1 MAKTERIQSMTQGR
15 PAKLIFTFAIPLMLG
30 NVCQQLYTVVD
41 TAIVGQALGVNAL
54 AALGAADW
62 LNWLVLG
69 VIQGFAQGFSIHMA
83 QRFGAN
89 DEEGLNRSIGATISI
104 AAVFS
109 VLLLIVS
116 QATMDPILRAMNT
129 PEEVI
134 GGAFTYLRIMFA
146 GIPIIMAYNVLASI
160 LRALGDSRT
169 PLYAMLIAS
178 VLNIALDLLFVM
190 VFHWGIAGAVIATVI
205 AQLFAALYCLR
216 AVLRIRIIRL
226 KKAYFLPDAVLTRRL
241 LGLGLPVAAQ
251 NMIIAIGGMVVQS
264 VVNRYGVLF
273 VAGFTA
279 TNKLYGI
286 LEIAATS
293 FGYAVTTYVGQN
305 LGAGLLGRIR
315 KGMHSA
321 TWIALLTSAVITAAV
336 LLLGRF
342 MVALFISGTPEE
354 VALSTDVAVH
364 YLNIMSICLSV
375 LYMLHIYR
383 SALMGLGDTVMPM
396 ASGIVEFVMR
406 IGVALIL
413 PAFLGQ
419 EGIYY
424 AEVVAWAGAAILL
437 VATYFVRMKKLER
450 ELPSAEK

>member
-104 AAVFS
+104 AAAFS

-226 KKAYFLPDAVLTRRL
+226 KKAYFLPDPVLARRL

-413 PAFLGQ
+413 PVLMGQ
-419 EGIYY
+419 EGIFY

>member
-226 KKAYFLPDAVLTRRL
+226 KKAYFLPDPVLARRL

-251 NMIIAIGGMVVQS
+251 NMIIAVGGMVVQS

>member
-226 KKAYFLPDAVLTRRL
+226 KKAYFLPDPVLARRL

-413 PAFLGQ
+413 PVLMGQ

>member
-104 AAVFS
+104 AAAFS

-178 VLNIALDLLFVM
+178 VINIVLDLLFVM

-226 KKAYFLPDAVLTRRL
+226 KKAYFLPDPVLARRL

-315 KGMHSA
+315 KGMHAA

-342 MVALFISGTPEE
+342 MVALFISGTPEQ

-396 ASGIVEFVMR
+396 ASGIVEFFMR
-406 IGVALIL
+406 IGVAMIL
-413 PAFLGQ
+413 PVLMGQ
-419 EGIYY
+419 EGIFY

>member
-226 KKAYFLPDAVLTRRL
+226 KRRTSCRI
-241 LGLGLPVAAQ
+241 PFWRAAC
-251 NMIIAIGGMVVQS
+251 
-264 VVNRYGVLF
+264 
-273 VAGFTA
+273 
-279 TNKLYGI
+279 
-286 LEIAATS
+286 
-293 FGYAVTTYVGQN
+293 
-305 LGAGLLGRIR
+305 
-315 KGMHSA
+315 SA
-321 TWIALLTSAVITAAV
+321 SA
-336 LLLGRF
+336 
-342 MVALFISGTPEE
+342 
-354 VALSTDVAVH
+354 
-364 YLNIMSICLSV
+364 C
-375 LYMLHIYR
+375 R
-383 SALMGLGDTVMPM
+383 SPRRT
-396 ASGIVEFVMR
+396 
-406 IGVALIL
+406 
-413 PAFLGQ
+413 
-419 EGIYY
+419 
-424 AEVVAWAGAAILL
+424 
-437 VATYFVRMKKLER
+437 
-450 ELPSAEK
+450 